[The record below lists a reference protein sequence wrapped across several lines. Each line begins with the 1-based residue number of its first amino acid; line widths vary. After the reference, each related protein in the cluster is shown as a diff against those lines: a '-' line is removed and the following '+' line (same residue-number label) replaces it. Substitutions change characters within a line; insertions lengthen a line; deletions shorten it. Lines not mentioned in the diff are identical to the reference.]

1 MNLLTNSL
9 DSLGKW
15 IKMKFVNENEK
26 GDDNSLKYKILVLG
40 EPGVGKSSICMR
52 FCKNEFNLEIK
63 QTESCECYTKNLRL
77 FENKIKL
84 YIVDIDKNIM
94 NSDRSHI
101 YSDVKGALI
110 VYDVTKPKTFEK
122 IDNWLLDVKQN
133 LKEDLPIFIVGNK
146 TDLTYLR
153 NVDSEEGLE
162 KANLNNVEFFETS
175 CVENVSVKE
184 LFKLLVSLIYYKDL
198 PEAKKNYFKTHF
210 SAEAQEELDNQK
222 PETEGAVDNNSI
234 DESNCLKIAVSESG
248 KSTED
253 NRESQLEHKNK

>member
-26 GDDNSLKYKILVLG
+26 LDEHSLKYKILVLG

-63 QTESCECYTKNLRL
+63 QTESCECYTKNLKL

-101 YSDVKGALI
+101 YSEVKGALI
-110 VYDVTKPKTFEK
+110 IYDVTKPKTFEK

-133 LKEDLPIFIVGNK
+133 TKEDLPIFIVGNK

-153 NVDSEEGLE
+153 NVDTEEGLE
-162 KANLNNVEFFETS
+162 KANLHNVEFFETS

-184 LFKLLVSLIYYKDL
+184 LFKLLLSLIYYKEL
-198 PEAKKNYFKTHF
+198 PEVKRNYFKTHF
-210 SAEAQEELDNQK
+210 CAEAQEDQDKLNS
-222 PETEGAVDNNSI
+222 EGDYINNRICLNEEVDIIKEIN
-234 DESNCLKIAVSESG
+234 DVVKISEENHLS
-248 KSTED
+248 KED
-253 NRESQLEHKNK
+253 K

>member
-15 IKMKFVNENEK
+15 IKLKFVNENEK
-26 GDDNSLKYKILVLG
+26 LDENVLNYKILVLG

-63 QTESCECYTKNLRL
+63 QTESCECYTKNLKL

-84 YIVDIDKNIM
+84 FIVDIDQNIM

-101 YSDVKGALI
+101 YSEVKGALI
-110 VYDVTKPKTFEK
+110 IYDVTKPKTFEK

-133 LKEDLPIFIVGNK
+133 TKEDLPIFIVGNK

-162 KANLNNVEFFETS
+162 KANLHNVEFFETS

-184 LFKLLVSLIYYKDL
+184 LLKLLVSLINYK
-198 PEAKKNYFKTHF
+198 ESTETKKNYFKTHF
-210 SAEAQEELDNQK
+210 CSEAQEEQDKLI
-222 PETEGAVDNNSI
+222 S
-234 DESNCLKIAVSESG
+234 VSENNNYN
-248 KSTED
+248 D
-253 NRESQLEHKNK
+253 NIKQNSNDDFKNDKNNFRADNYQG

>member
-1 MNLLTNSL
+1 MNLITNSL
-9 DSLGKW
+9 DTLGNFGKW
-15 IKMKFVNENEK
+15 IKMRFVNENENA
-26 GDDNSLKYKILVLG
+26 DDHSLKYKILVLG

-63 QTESCECYTKNLRL
+63 QTESCECYTKNLKL

-94 NSDRSHI
+94 NADRSHI

-110 VYDVTKPKTFEK
+110 LYDVTKPKTFEK
-122 IDNWLLDVKQN
+122 IDAWLLDVKQN
-133 LKEDLPIFIVGNK
+133 TKEDLPIFIVGNK

-162 KANLNNVEFFETS
+162 KANLHNVEFFETS

-184 LFKLLVSLIYYKDL
+184 LFKLLVSLVYYMES
-198 PEAKKNYFKTHF
+198 PEAKRNYFKAHF
-210 SAEAQEELDNQK
+210 CAEAQNEQNEKNDQ
-222 PETEGAVDNNSI
+222 NNINSGI
-234 DESNCLKIAVSESG
+234 ENVNC
-248 KSTED
+248 
-253 NRESQLEHKNK
+253 